1 MKTEQIE
8 QKIRNA
14 GEKSEILSK
23 MLTGRT
29 GTKVGNIRGFFLKSR
44 GKEIATKI
52 LKARD
57 SFLLR

>member
-14 GEKSEILSK
+14 GEKCEILSK

-29 GTKVGNIRGFFLKSR
+29 GTKVGNIRIFVFFEIERKRDREKNIKSER
-44 GKEIATKI
+44 
-52 LKARD
+52 
-57 SFLLR
+57 